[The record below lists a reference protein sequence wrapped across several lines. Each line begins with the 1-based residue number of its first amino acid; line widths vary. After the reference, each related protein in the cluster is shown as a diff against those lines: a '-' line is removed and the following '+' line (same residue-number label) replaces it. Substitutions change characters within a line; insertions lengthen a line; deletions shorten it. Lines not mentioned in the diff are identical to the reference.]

1 MQTSNPVHRNFYAKY
16 LNLSLKKPKWCL
28 FLLLFL
34 FSCGEKV
41 LIDNSGQ
48 ETWVF
53 QLDGAT
59 HRLEPGAISEIRLDA
74 GEHTL
79 AFPSPSGA
87 GKDTLIPFQVSREMF
102 LHAPGSRYLLW
113 KDLYGSQAKRNT
125 LLQEQEFEWDSVLYK
140 VDVSWLDTNQMV
152 HTRDWDYGIGES
164 FDEKIVLGSHQ
175 DEAVK
180 VRLLRIEAFAKEYQ
194 KRAARN

>member
-1 MQTSNPVHRNFYAKY
+1 M
-16 LNLSLKKPKWCL
+16 
-28 FLLLFL
+28 
-34 FSCGEKV
+34 
-41 LIDNSGQ
+41 
-48 ETWVF
+48 
-53 QLDGAT
+53 
-59 HRLEPGAISEIRLDA
+59 
-74 GEHTL
+74 
-79 AFPSPSGA
+79 
-87 GKDTLIPFQVSREMF
+87 
-102 LHAPGSRYLLW
+102 LW

-180 VRLLRIEAFAKEYQ
+180 VRLLRIEAFAKEYK